1 MRTDPA
7 IIEAVA
13 QLLAAAIIGLLII
26 VVSSR
31 GGPRPPKLKGR
42 RE

>member
-7 IIEAVA
+7 IVTAVA
-13 QLLAAAIIGLLII
+13 QLLAAAVVGLLII
-26 VVSSR
+26 VLSSR